1 MKKIVILLI
10 ITCVALLVPRQ
21 SQPFHV
27 LSFTNGI
34 GDVRFEETRTIANG
48 LDYTHKISQNWAMQ
62 SGHTLIYN
70 PLTAAVAPFVE
81 FGPFVFGGNTMTSL
95 VSRATNRGKT
105 VIAGINGDFFCPAGT
120 PIGMMIQNG
129 RLISGSNGLNPM
141 SVGFL
146 ADGSAIIERPQVTFS
161 FTASGGSPI
170 TFNHLNRPRN
180 DANANIHLLTSEF
193 SQSTRSTVSGA
204 EVVLDI
210 NSGDIQIGG
219 SLTAT
224 VSNVIVSGMNTPIAP
239 NQIVLVT
246 DSIGRL
252 GNLDIG
258 ETVVFNFID
267 TTQGGSQW
275 PLVQQSVS
283 GSSTLL
289 VENGQVNPAL
299 ATLSDRNVFHPRT
312 TLGIR
317 ADGSII
323 LHQIDGRQPG
333 FSDGLTD
340 TGTAEYMISQGAVT
354 AIRLDGGGSSTT
366 AVRFPGD
373 DFVSIVNS
381 PSDGG
386 ERSNANAILLVATE
400 QPTGDFAMLHAYPGR
415 ILALEGTRIPIEV
428 KATDEN
434 FFRVPVP
441 PVEFIVTGG
450 VGSMDNG
457 VFTARSGSGNGQII
471 IRNGTIETIV
481 DVEIIDTVDEIYAN
495 IINLSLSPS
504 EIVDNLFVRALYQG
518 MIVTASV
525 ESFNWSLDNP
535 LLGTLEPGRFVAT
548 GSTGVQG
555 NIIINFKDQAE
566 ARIRVNVGQLPIII
580 ADFENAVVGQT
591 HGSWWARNLNGA
603 TSTVSINDDYRYT
616 KFGERSLRVDF
627 DMRNTTGTGAV
638 EVFQVPITGGVPAN
652 ASQRIALP
660 GNPTH
665 LGMWVFGTF
674 AQGAW
679 IRCQFHVGE
688 TGSAQFVD
696 VSASSGVN
704 WTGWRYVE
712 ATIVNPNAETVFIQ
726 FPVRILATNAQ
737 QRISGTIFVDN
748 IRAVYGFRDD
758 DEHPPVIENVSP
770 AEGDVV
776 PTNTPLISADLLDF
790 ETGVNRAATRLWI
803 DGDLVNPELYNFTP
817 IPNGFQFSYVPNF
830 ENRLRY
836 GQRRIRI
843 RVEDYFG
850 NFTIHEWRFT
860 VFADSV
866 QLQWQ
871 RPTDQ
876 VVWAGARDSYII
888 SVDTFNNFE
897 EFHLEFEFNHLAM
910 EVTGIL
916 VPDSRISVNYSI
928 DNNTGRGEV
937 TLSGMHNYTQ
947 QFENLLEVQLRWRYG
962 PIGEAEFRI
971 VQSDVYDSNLGLL
984 ENFNMFENFS
994 IPVDYLYFVRFL
1006 GSTINRDTVL
1016 TVTDRNNRPVEGA
1029 QFEIVSPSGQTII
1042 GLTDE
1047 NGELT
1052 TNVIGR
1058 FSPGTVVRVRAIRD
1072 GIYSSI
1078 TEIPVV
1084 EPLGTANPD
1093 HITVNVGVDPSTS
1106 ISFAWQTYIFITGS
1120 EVRIAPREGA
1130 SMLMPAEFRTVSSDD
1145 RSLVRVLAQGGRRE
1159 ILFHAVN
1166 VDELTPDTEYV
1177 YQVGYGGNW
1186 SSVRSFRTTPA
1197 GGDISF
1203 LYYTDPQ
1210 AYRESGYEPLQRIYE
1225 AALEINPDI
1234 AFTVT
1239 SGDIVDT
1246 ADLWQQWVWLN
1257 SMVGDRLGS
1266 IPHAMGSG
1274 NHETISNVEMFRGT
1288 FANPL
1293 NGIPGLER
1301 TNYYFEVGD
1310 AIFAFIDSEATERFP
1325 EQRNWLRNVMNNSEA
1340 RWRFVLMHRGP
1351 FPLFYVHQ
1359 AQRAFN
1365 DVFDELAIDVV
1376 FNGHD
1381 HIYSRTIARGNEFGV
1396 GTTYITGG
1404 SAGTKFYDVVGN
1416 PTFPEAIFDLNYQ
1429 VFSVA
1434 TFNENRFEFTAYAL
1448 MSDGVTEIDHF
1459 VLEKGE
1465 PARVE
1470 ITSATEIASGDNMTL
1485 SAIVFDEEDEEISF
1499 PVVWSLK
1506 EIVAGVSIDGNVLET
1521 MQNVSSGTTFT
1532 VVARAGPVSAELLM
1546 TVRNAAHSIELDI
1559 PSTIAAGATITL
1571 TATVFDIY
1579 KTQVDFAIT
1588 WALRTPRPG
1597 ISVTGNQLSIGGAV
1611 ANETVIVIVARVGS
1625 IEEERAI
1632 TVTNLAYSITI
1643 TSSNT
1648 VQAGANLNLS
1658 GSVFNNNGHELAL
1671 SITWSLLNPVA
1682 GVSITGNIL
1691 TVSDDVA
1698 GNTPI
1703 IVVATSGAASNEQ
1716 TITVQNE
1723 QGIAVTSIVADF
1735 DLSIRRGREVALSGT
1750 AFSNGNELTVLIT
1763 WSLLNAIEGVTI
1775 ENGVLTVSSDVERGT
1790 EIIIVGSAGGFSQEF
1805 TVTVSANVN
1814 IPLITGIVI
1823 GGVTVIGLALFF
1835 TIREL
1840 KKRST

>member
-1 MKKIVILLI
+1 MKKILILLI
-10 ITCVALLVPRQ
+10 TTCAALLVPRQ
-21 SQPFHV
+21 GAPFHV
-27 LSFTNGI
+27 LSFTDGI
-34 GDVRFEETRTIANG
+34 GDIRFEETRTIANG

-62 SGHTLIYN
+62 SSHTITYD

-81 FGPFVFGGNTMTSL
+81 FGPFVFGGNTMSSL
-95 VSRATNRGKT
+95 VAQATNRGKT
-105 VIAGINGDFFCPAGT
+105 VVAGINGDFFCPAGT
-120 PIGMMIQNG
+120 PLGMMIQNG

-146 ADGSAIIERPQVTFS
+146 ADGSAIIERPQVAFS
-161 FTASGGSPI
+161 FTASGGTPI

-180 DANANIHLLTSEF
+180 DVNANIHLLTGEF
-193 SQSTRSTVSGA
+193 SQTTRSTVNGA

-210 NSGDIQIGG
+210 NSGEIEIGG
-219 SLTAT
+219 TLNAT
-224 VSNVIVSGMNTPIAP
+224 VSHIVVSGMNTPIGP
-239 NQIVLVT
+239 NQVVLVT
-246 DSIGRL
+246 DSVGRL

-258 ETVVFNFID
+258 QSVVFNFED
-267 TTQGGSQW
+267 TRSGGSQW
-275 PLVQQSVS
+275 SDVQQSVS

-299 ATLSDRNVFHPRT
+299 ANLSDRNVFHPRT

-317 ADGSII
+317 ADGSIV

-340 TGTAEYMISQGAVT
+340 TGTAEYMVSQGAVT

-434 FFRVPVP
+434 FFSVQVP

-450 VGSMDNG
+450 VGSVENG
-457 VFTARSGSGNGQII
+457 IFSARSGSGTGQII
-471 IRNGTIETIV
+471 IRNGSIEAIV

-495 IINLSLSPS
+495 IINLSLSPG
-504 EIVDNLFVRALYQG
+504 EVVDNLFVRALYQG

-525 ESFNWSLDNP
+525 ESFDWTLDNP
-535 LLGTLEPGRFVAT
+535 LLGTLEPGRFTAT
-548 GSTGVQG
+548 GATGVQG
-555 NIIINFKDQAE
+555 NIIISFKDQAE
-566 ARIRVNVGQLPIII
+566 ARIRVNIGQLPIII
-580 ADFENAVVGQT
+580 ADFEHAVVGQSL
-591 HGSWWARNLNGA
+591 GNWWARNLNGA

-638 EVFQVPITGGVPAN
+638 EVFQVPITGNVPAN

-726 FPVRILATNAQ
+726 FPVRILATNAA

-758 DEHPPVIENVSP
+758 DEYPPVIENVAP
-770 AEGDVV
+770 VEDAVV
-776 PTNTPLISADLLDF
+776 ATNMPVISADLLDF
-790 ETGVNRAATRLWI
+790 ETGVNRSATRLWI
-803 DGDLVNPELYNFTP
+803 DGDLVDPEMYNFTP

-843 RVEDYFG
+843 RAEDYFG

-866 QLQWQ
+866 QFQWQ

-876 VVWAGARDSYII
+876 VLWSGARDSYII
-888 SVDTFNNFE
+888 SVDTFDNFE

-910 EVTGIL
+910 EVTEIV
-916 VPDSRISVNYSI
+916 VPDPRIFVNYSI
-928 DNNTGRGEV
+928 DNSTGRGEV

-947 QFENLLEVQLRWRYG
+947 QFANLLVIQLRWLSG

-971 VQSDVYDSNLGLL
+971 TQSDVYDSNLGLL
-984 ENFNMFENFS
+984 ENYNMFDNFS

-1016 TVTDRNNRPVEGA
+1016 TVTDRDNRPIEGA
-1029 QFEIVSPSGQTII
+1029 EFEIINSAGRSIV

-1052 TNVIGR
+1052 TDVIGQ
-1058 FSPGTVVRVRAIRD
+1058 FSPGTILQVRAIRA

-1084 EPLGTANPD
+1084 EPLGTASPD

-1106 ISFAWQTYIFITGS
+1106 MSFAWQTYIFITGS
-1120 EVRIAPREGA
+1120 EVRIAPREGT
-1130 SMLMPAEFRTVSSDD
+1130 SLLMPAEFRTVSSDS
-1145 RSLVRVLAQGGRRE
+1145 RSLVRVLAEGGRRE
-1159 ILFHAVN
+1159 VLFHAVN
-1166 VDELTPDTEYV
+1166 VDELLPNTEYV

-1210 AYRESGYEPLQRIYE
+1210 AYRESGYEPLQQIYT
-1225 AALEINPDI
+1225 AALDINPDI

-1239 SGDIVDT
+1239 SGDIVDN

-1257 SMVGDRLGS
+1257 NMVGDRLSS

-1274 NHETISNVEMFRGT
+1274 NHETIANVEMFRGT

-1310 AIFAFIDSEATERFP
+1310 AIFAFMDSEAPTRFD
-1325 EQRNWLRNVMNNSEA
+1325 EQIVWLRNVMNNSEA

-1416 PTFPEAIFDLNYQ
+1416 PTFPETIFDLNYQ

-1434 TFNENRFEFTAYAL
+1434 TFNENRFELTAYAL
-1448 MSDGVTEIDHF
+1448 KTEGITEIDHF
-1459 VLEKGE
+1459 VLEKAD
-1465 PARVE
+1465 PARIE
-1470 ITSATEIASGDNMTL
+1470 INNSAEISSGDTVTL
-1485 SAIVFDEEDEEISF
+1485 SATVFDEEDEEISVL
-1499 PVVWSLK
+1499 VVWSLK
-1506 EIVAGVSIDGNVLET
+1506 EPVAGISINGNILEL
-1521 MQNVSSGTTFT
+1521 MENIASGTTFT
-1532 VVARAGPVSAELLM
+1532 VVARAGPTSSELLM
-1546 TVRNAAHSIELDI
+1546 TVRNAAHSIQLDI
-1559 PSTIAAGATITL
+1559 AGTIDAGSSLTL
-1571 TATVFDIY
+1571 NGRVFDN
-1579 KTQVDFAIT
+1579 TNTVVDFTIV
-1588 WALRTPRPG
+1588 WSLSEQRPG
-1597 ISVTGNQLSIGGAV
+1597 VSISGNQLSVGGTI
-1611 ANETVIVIVARVGS
+1611 ANGTIIVIVATVGS
-1625 IEEERAI
+1625 VTQNHSI
-1632 TVTNLAYSITI
+1632 TVSNLAHSITI
-1643 TSSNT
+1643 NSANT
-1648 VQAGANLNLS
+1648 VQAGGNLNLS
-1658 GSVFNNNGHELAL
+1658 GSVFNNNNHELNL
-1671 SITWSLLNPVA
+1671 SIIWSLRNPVT
-1682 GVSITGNIL
+1682 GVT
-1691 TVSDDVA
+1691 VA
-1698 GNTPI
+1698 GNVLTVASTVAGGTTI
-1703 IVVATSGAASNEQ
+1703 IVVATFGTVSNEQ
-1716 TITVQNE
+1716 IITVQAA
-1723 QGIAVTSIVADF
+1723 QSTVTSIVADF
-1735 DLSIRRGREVALSGT
+1735 NLEIRRGRELTLIGT
-1750 AFSNGNELTVLIT
+1750 AYSEDNALTTTVT
-1763 WSLLNAIEGVTI
+1763 WTLRNAIEGVSI
-1775 ENGVLTVSSDVERGT
+1775 QNGVLVIASDVETGT
-1790 EIIIVGSAGGFSQEF
+1790 EIVLVASAEGFTQEF
-1805 TVTVSANVN
+1805 TVVVLSNVN
-1814 IPLITGIVI
+1814 IPLITSLVV
-1823 GGVTVIGLALFF
+1823 GGVAILGLAVFLSVRGLRRRKF
-1835 TIREL
+1835 
-1840 KKRST
+1840 